1 MKTIDDVCIN
11 LTRRISKIH
20 AAKCDKTS
28 NFNIAEQSSKT
39 LSNLIGE
46 IKTNFE
52 NLNDEFLKQMMEK
65 VKTYQEAHPLIH
77 ESEITRQS
85 R

>member
-1 MKTIDDVCIN
+1 MKKNDDVCID

-20 AAKCDKTS
+20 AAKCNKTS

-39 LSNLIGE
+39 LSSLMGE

-52 NLNDEFLKQMMEK
+52 NLNDEFLKQMIEK
-65 VKTYQEAHPLIH
+65 VKIYQDSHPIIH
-77 ESEITRQS
+77 ASEIER
-85 R
+85 